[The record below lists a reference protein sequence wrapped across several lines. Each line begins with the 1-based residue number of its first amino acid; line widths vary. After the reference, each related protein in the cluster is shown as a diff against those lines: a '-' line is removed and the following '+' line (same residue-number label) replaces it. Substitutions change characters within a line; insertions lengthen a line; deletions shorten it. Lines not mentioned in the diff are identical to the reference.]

1 MNLFIIAWLAT
12 ATMLVLKLTNLVA
25 ISWLAVLSPVIF
37 VYAVMIVVLFF
48 FFVVMNWK

>member
-1 MNLFIIAWLAT
+1 MNLFLIAWLAT

-37 VYAVMIVVLFF
+37 VYTVMVVVLFV
-48 FFVVMNWK
+48 FFVALNNR